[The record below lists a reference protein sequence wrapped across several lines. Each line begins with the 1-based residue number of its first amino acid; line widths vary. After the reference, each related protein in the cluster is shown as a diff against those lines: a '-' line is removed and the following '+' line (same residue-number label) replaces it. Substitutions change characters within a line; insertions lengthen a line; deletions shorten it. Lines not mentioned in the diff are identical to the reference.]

1 MSGASSNQPV
11 SDDGDAHLDWCH
23 DAVQGVSRT
32 FALTIQV
39 LEEPMSSY
47 ICVGYLL
54 CRIADTV
61 EDAGD
66 IPPGEQAAL
75 LRLFDSVLDPTTDI
89 DVHDFEASV
98 AEWVP
103 APDQRSDDW
112 SVVANTGKVLRTFQ
126 ALPAGVQS
134 AIRPPARELVQG
146 MAMFVERYA
155 EEGGLRLQ
163 TREELE
169 EYCYYAAGTVGILIT
184 NLVTREG
191 VSEATEQRLYGTA
204 ESFGL
209 LLQLVNVAKDVYDDF
224 TEEDNVYL
232 PARWLEAEG
241 VDQESV
247 VEPDNRGAVT
257 RVVQRT
263 ADHARGFLDDAQAY
277 LETVPETDGN
287 TLEAWAVPY
296 LLAVGTL
303 RELKERPEDAA
314 DGTGVKV
321 SREEVHAVMAAMSG
335 EDARDDLGDYRNL
348 VSEGALHEVEK
359 EPETSGV

>member
-1 MSGASSNQPV
+1 MSGASPNQALD
-11 SDDGDAHLDWCH
+11 DDGDAHLEWCH
-23 DAVQGVSRT
+23 EAVQGVSRT

-61 EDAGD
+61 EDAGN
-66 IPPGEQAAL
+66 IPPAEQAAL
-75 LRLFDSVLDPTTDI
+75 LKLFDSVLDPETDI
-89 DVHDFEASV
+89 DVHDFEACV

-103 APDQRSDDW
+103 APEQRTDDW
-112 SVVANTGKVLRTFQ
+112 SVVANASKVLRTFQ
-126 ALPAGVQS
+126 ALPEGVQN

-155 EEGGLRLQ
+155 EEGGLRIQ

-191 VSEATEQRLYGTA
+191 VSERTEQRLYSTA

-241 VDQESV
+241 VDQETV
-247 VEPDNRGAVT
+247 VEPKNRGAVT
-257 RVVQRT
+257 RVVHRT
-263 ADHARGFLDDAQAY
+263 AEHARGFLDDAQAY
-277 LETVPETDGN
+277 LEIIPETDGN

-303 RELKERPEDAA
+303 RELRRQPEDAT
-314 DGTGVKV
+314 DDSEVKV
-321 SREEVHAVMAAMSG
+321 SRDEVHAVMAAMSR
-335 EDARDDLGDYRNL
+335 EDARDELGSYRDA
-348 VSEGALHEVEK
+348 VSERPLHEAEA
-359 EPETSGV
+359 SGL

>member
-1 MSGASSNQPV
+1 MSGASPNRPV
-11 SDDGDAHLDWCH
+11 REDGDAHLEWCH
-23 DAVQGVSRT
+23 EAVQGVSRT

-66 IPPGEQAAL
+66 IPPAEQAAL
-75 LRLFDSVLDPTTDI
+75 LSLFDSVLDPETSV
-89 DVHDFEASV
+89 DVHDFEARV

-103 APDQRSDDW
+103 APDQRTDDW
-112 SVVANTGKVLRTFQ
+112 SVVANAPKVLRTFQ
-126 ALPAGVQS
+126 ALPASVQG

-155 EEGGLRLQ
+155 EEGGLRIQ

-191 VSEATEQRLYGTA
+191 VSERTEQRLYGTA

-232 PARWLEAEG
+232 PARWLGEEG
-241 VDQESV
+241 VDQEAV
-247 VEPDNRGAVT
+247 VEPENRGAVT
-257 RVVQRT
+257 RVVRRT
-263 ADHARGFLDDAQAY
+263 ATHARRFLDDAQAY

-303 RELKERPEDAA
+303 RELRRRPGDAA

-321 SREEVHAVMAAMSG
+321 SREEVHAVMAAMAG
-335 EDARDDLGDYRNL
+335 DDARGDLAEYREL
-348 VSEGALHEVEK
+348 VAERPLHEAEL
-359 EPETSGV
+359 SGV

>member
-1 MSGASSNQPV
+1 MSGASPNQPV
-11 SDDGDAHLDWCH
+11 SDSGDAHLEWCH
-23 DAVQGVSRT
+23 EAVQGVSRT

-75 LRLFDSVLDPTTDI
+75 LRLFDKVLDPESAV
-89 DVHDFEASV
+89 DVHEFQAQV

-103 APDQRSDDW
+103 APEGRSDDW
-112 SVVANTGKVLRTFQ
+112 SVVANAQKVLRTFE
-126 ALPAGVQS
+126 ALPDGVQA

-155 EEGGLRLQ
+155 EEGGLRIQ

-184 NLVTREG
+184 NLVTRDG
-191 VSEATEQRLYGTA
+191 VSERTEQRLYGTA

-224 TEEDNVYL
+224 TTEDNVYL
-232 PARWLEAEG
+232 PARWLSEED
-241 VDQESV
+241 VDQAAVADPE
-247 VEPDNRGAVT
+247 NRGSVT
-257 RVVQRT
+257 RVVRRT

-287 TLEAWAVPY
+287 RLAAWAVPY

-303 RELKERPEDAA
+303 RELKARPEAAA
-314 DGTGVKV
+314 DGSGVKV
-321 SREEVHAVMAAMSG
+321 SREEVHAVMAAMSRD
-335 EDARDDLGDYRNL
+335 DAREELGTYRD
-348 VSEGALHEVEK
+348 VVADHPLHEADG
-359 EPETSGV
+359 SGS